1 MRRVVLFVLIFAVLG
16 GTAEAACPRDAQ
28 CGTVTVPLDHAG
40 VTPGTLPLA
49 YAKVPATGTRTGTIV
64 FLAGGP
70 GQAALPLTASVATI
84 LRPLRATHDLV
95 LLDQR
100 GSGESGA
107 VDCFADSLAECA
119 ARLGDRRGFYNT
131 AETAHDVE
139 NLRVAL
145 GVDKLTVLGV
155 SYGTKVA
162 AEYARR
168 YPERTAAVVLD
179 SPVPVDG
186 LDVLGQLRFLSAPR
200 VLREVCFPGLCRR
213 TVDEPGESLS
223 AAVARVRRARVRG
236 PLVRSSG
243 RVVTRSVDESFV
255 LSQFVSS
262 DAVPG
267 LRAGLPAAL
276 ASLARG
282 DAAPLLHLAEIANP
296 LEVAPDINDARFLA
310 TTCTEAR
317 LPWTPD
323 SPLDPRQSAL
333 EAYAADRATE
343 LEPFSVRTLIEG
355 STAQICSTW
364 PPTPRPE
371 PVAIQGPD
379 VPVLILSGREDLRT
393 PLEDARRTAAQY
405 PNARLLAVP
414 GVGHSVLRNDPAG
427 CGRIGLVAFVRGQT
441 VPKCSGPSRLT
452 AAPYAPATIGALR
465 PTRLSGLPGRTL
477 SAITVTLTGIA
488 FDAAA
493 HGRETFRLPGLRAG
507 YVRATRTA
515 LTMHD
520 VEWIRGVRVSG
531 RLDARGRG
539 TVTVSGPNAASG
551 TVTYGPR
558 GASGT
563 LGGRA
568 FTL

>member
-1 MRRVVLFVLIFAVLG
+1 MRRVVLFALIFAVLG
-16 GTAEAACPRDAQ
+16 GTAEAACPRGAQ
-28 CGTVTVPLDHAG
+28 CGIVAVPLDHAG
-40 VTPGTLPLA
+40 VTAGTLPLA
-49 YAKVPATGTRTGTIV
+49 YARVPATGTRTGTIV

-70 GQAALPLTASVATI
+70 GQAALPLTADVAAI

-95 LLDQR
+95 MVDQR
-100 GSGESGA
+100 GTGESGA
-107 VDCFADSLAECA
+107 VDCFTDSFAECA
-119 ARLGDRRGFYNT
+119 ARLGERRAFYNT

-139 NLRVAL
+139 SLRVAL
-145 GVDKLTVLGV
+145 GVDRITVLGV

-186 LDVLGQLRFLSAPR
+186 LDILGQLRLLAAPR
-200 VLREVCFPGLCRR
+200 VLREVCTPGLCRR
-213 TVDEPGESLS
+213 TVAEPGETL
-223 AAVARVRRARVRG
+223 ARAVARVRRGAVRG
-236 PLVRSSG
+236 PSVSSSG
-243 RVVTRSVDESFV
+243 RVVSRSVTESLVLQLFV
-255 LSQFVSS
+255 AS
-262 DAVPG
+262 DAIRG

-276 ASLARG
+276 ESLAAG
-282 DAAPLLHLAEIANP
+282 DAAPLLHLAEVTPGEPGTA
-296 LEVAPDINDARFLA
+296 INDARLLA
-310 TTCTEAR
+310 TVCTEAR
-317 LPWTPD
+317 LPWAPD
-323 SPLDPRQSAL
+323 APLGPRAGAL
-333 EAYAADRATE
+333 EAYAADRAAA
-343 LEPFSVRTLIEG
+343 LEPFSARTLLRG
-355 STAQICSTW
+355 SIPEICAAW
-364 PPTPRPE
+364 PPTPPPE
-371 PVAIQGPD
+371 PVALAGPN
-379 VPVLILSGREDLRT
+379 VPVLILSGRDDLRT

-414 GVGHSVLRNDPAG
+414 GVGHSVLRNDPTG
-427 CGRIGLVAFVRGQT
+427 CARTGLVAFVRRQT
-441 VPKCSGPSRLT
+441 VSNCSGPPALT

-493 HGRETFRLPGLRAG
+493 HGRQTFRLPGLRAG

-515 LTMHD
+515 LTLHD

-539 TVTVSGPNAASG
+539 TVTVSGPNAAPG
-551 TVTYGPR
+551 TVTYDLG

>member
-1 MRRVVLFVLIFAVLG
+1 MRRVVLFAFIFAALA
-16 GTAEAACPRDAQ
+16 GTAEAACPRGAQ

-40 VTPGTLPLA
+40 VTAGTLPLA
-49 YAKVPATGTRTGTIV
+49 YARVPATGTRTGTIV
-64 FLAGGP
+64 FLSGGP
-70 GQAALPLTASVATI
+70 GQAAVPLTEDVAAI
-84 LRPLRATHDLV
+84 LRRVRATHDLV
-95 LLDQR
+95 TVDQR
-100 GSGESGA
+100 GTGESGA
-107 VDCFADSLAECA
+107 VECETLEECTE
-119 ARLGDRRGFYNT
+119 RLGVRRAFYNT
-131 AETAHDVE
+131 AETAHDIE

-145 GVDKLTVLGV
+145 GVDKLTLLGV

-168 YPERTAAVVLD
+168 YPDRTAAVVLD

-186 LDVLGQLRFLSAPR
+186 LDALGQLRMLAAPR
-200 VLREVCFPGLCRR
+200 VLREVCAPGLCSR
-213 TVDEPGESLS
+213 TIEAPGETL
-223 AAVARVRRARVRG
+223 ARAVARVRRRAVRG
-236 PLVRSSG
+236 PFVNSAG
-243 RVVTRSVDESFV
+243 RIRNLDVTESLV
-255 LSQFVSS
+255 LSLFAES
-262 DAVPG
+262 DANPA

-276 ASLARG
+276 ASLAAAG
-282 DAAPLLHLAEIANP
+282 DAAPVLHLADVTSELGNRA
-296 LEVAPDINDARFLA
+296 DINGARLLA
-310 TTCTEAR
+310 TVCTEGR
-317 LPWTPD
+317 LPWAPD
-323 SPLDPRQSAL
+323 SPLEPRQAAL
-333 EAYAADRATE
+333 EAYAAERAAT
-343 LEPFSVRTLIEG
+343 LAPFSARTLLED
-355 STAQICSTW
+355 SFPQLCTAW

-371 PVAIQGPD
+371 PVAFAGPN

-414 GVGHSVLRNDPAG
+414 GVGHSVLRNDPTG
-427 CGRIGLVAFVRGQT
+427 CGRIGLIAFVRGQT
-441 VPKCSGPSRLT
+441 VANCSGPSLLT

-465 PTRLSGLPGRTL
+465 PTRFSGLPGRTL
-477 SAITVTLTGIA
+477 SALTVTLTGIA

-515 LTMHD
+515 LTLHD

-531 RLDARGRG
+531 GLDARSRG
-539 TVTVSGPNAASG
+539 TVTVSGPNAAPG